1 MEKESDNISY
11 ELRTPNPETLQ
22 AIEELES
29 GKCIRFNTVD
39 ELFYDLE
46 N

>member
-1 MEKESDNISY
+1 MEEESDNLQY
-11 ELRTPNPETLQ
+11 ELKTPNQKTLQ

-29 GKCIRFNTVD
+29 GKGISFNTVD
-39 ELFYDLE
+39 ELFYDLK